1 MTLRANPFTIAPGIV
16 LPPVILQRF
25 YNYQGRAQTDA
36 WLELI
41 ATKLDD
47 WCRTW
52 QIELET
58 IEPPDTF
65 NVVLFGHSWRAGDV
79 VLKISPPTFES
90 RAELEAVRQAAGPGF
105 VRLIEADPSISL
117 MMLERIRPG
126 TALRDA
132 GLSDEAMTRTGA
144 ARLLDFWREPERDDD
159 LIPLERWARELLEH
173 DPVRHPQLPAN
184 LLAIGGEIAREL
196 LLAPT
201 SRTLLHGDL
210 HHQNILRRG
219 DDEWV
224 TIDPKGLIGERGY
237 DIATWMMN
245 PWGILLQDDYV
256 EIGNRRLDIFAEV
269 LGEDRDRL
277 AKWAVFHAAL
287 SLCWSLEAERPEDPE
302 GDIAF
307 LRSMVKLLD

>member
-1 MTLRANPFTIAPGIV
+1 MTSPANPFTIAPGIV

-52 QIELET
+52 HIELEI

-65 NVVLFGHSWRAGDV
+65 NVVLFGRSGRVGDV

-90 RAELEAVRQAAGPGF
+90 RAELEAVQQASGPGF

-132 GLSDEAMTRTGA
+132 GLSDEAMTRIGA
-144 ARLLDFWREPERDDD
+144 ARLLEFWQEPVRNDD
-159 LIPLERWARELLEH
+159 LIPLERWAREPLEH
-173 DPVRHPQLPAN
+173 EPDKHPQLPGD
-184 LLAIGGEIAREL
+184 LLRIGGDIAREL
-196 LLAPT
+196 LSTP
-201 SRTLLHGDL
+201 SSHTLLHGDL

-219 DDEWV
+219 DGEWV

-245 PWGILLQDDYV
+245 PWGAPLSDDF
-256 EIGNRRLDIFAEV
+256 IQIANRRLDIFSEM
-269 LGEDRDRL
+269 LGEDRQRL
-277 AKWAVFHAAL
+277 ARWAVFHAAL
-287 SLCWSLEAERPEDPE
+287 SLCWSLDAEQPEDPE
-302 GDIAF
+302 SDIAF
-307 LRSMVKLLD
+307 LRSVVRLLD